1 MEQMDTVLVTI
12 DKRGVARLTLNRP
25 EVHNAFDDA
34 LIRNLIG
41 KLKELDADDH
51 VRVVILAANGKSFS
65 AGGDLSW
72 MRRTADYSFEENL
85 ADARDLAELMRVLNR
100 LSKPT
105 VALVHGAAY
114 GGGVGLTS
122 ACDIVLATAHAK
134 FCLSEV
140 KLGLIASVISPYV
153 RAAIGESQA
162 RRYTLTAEVFGA
174 EEAHRIGLVHEVVA
188 EDALEDQA
196 EHIVLQL
203 LKNSPAAMAGVKDL
217 LFSLSGRG
225 IGEDVVEETAERIAR
240 IRASEE
246 GREGISAFLEK
257 RPPSWIRE

>member
-1 MEQMDTVLVTI
+1 MDTVLVDI
-12 DKRGVARLTLNRP
+12 DERGVARLTLNRP

-34 LIRNLIG
+34 LILNLIN
-41 KLKELDADDH
+41 KLKELDSKDH
-51 VRVVILAANGKSFS
+51 VRIVILAANGKSFS

-72 MRRTADYSFEENL
+72 MKRSADYTFDENL
-85 ADARDLAELMRVLNR
+85 ADARNLADLMKTLNR

-105 VALVHGAAY
+105 IGLVQGAAY
-114 GGGVGLTS
+114 GGGVGLT
-122 ACDIVLATAHAK
+122 ACCDIVIASDHAK

-153 RAAIGESQA
+153 RAAIGETQA
-162 RRYTLTAEVFGA
+162 RRYTLTAELFDA
-174 EEAHRIGLVHEVVA
+174 EEARRIGLVHEVVA
-188 EDALEDQA
+188 ADALEDQA
-196 EHIVLQL
+196 EHFVLQL

-217 LFSLSGRG
+217 LFSLSGSG
-225 IGEDVVEETAERIAR
+225 IGDDVVEDTAERIAK

-257 RPPSWIRE
+257 RAPSWIKE

>member
-1 MEQMDTVLVTI
+1 MEQMDTALLNI
-12 DKRGVARLTLNRP
+12 DSRGVARLTLNRP

-34 LIRNLIG
+34 LIVNLIG
-41 KLKELDADDH
+41 KLNELDTNSD

-85 ADARDLAELMRVLNR
+85 SDARDLAELMRTLNR

-114 GGGVGLTS
+114 GGGVGLTA
-122 ACDIVLATAHAK
+122 ACDIVLATEHAR

-153 RAAIGESQA
+153 RAAIGENQA
-162 RRYTLTAEVFGA
+162 RRYTLTAEVFDA
-174 EEAHRIGLVHEVVA
+174 EEARRIGLVHEVTA

-217 LFSLSGRG
+217 LFALSGRG
-225 IGEDVVEETAERIAR
+225 IGDDIVEDTAERIAR

-246 GREGISAFLEK
+246 GKEGISAFLEK
-257 RPPSWIRE
+257 RKPSWVKE